1 VQETLTDG
9 VLLEISYVLSSEKVN
24 RFILASFD
32 LIKIARIQLIEKIE
46 NKFFNCK
53 IRILV
58 YFLEKDKES

>member
-58 YFLEKDKES
+58 YFLEKR